1 MMNTS
6 RRIPSPTTTSLLTFQ
21 TMTTDLLMPST
32 EEAVMRPTKVST
44 VSQQSPAQVDTIST
58 YLKELKVYPQLK
70 HPEVVSLFQA
80 YEAGGTE
87 GDKARKKL
95 VESNLRLVISI
106 AKKQKGHNI
115 PLEDLIQ
122 EGNLGLLKAVERFD
136 WKKGFRFS
144 TYATWWIK
152 QAISQHVLKR
162 KRMIR
167 LPAHAAGIQ
176 RKLMQ
181 ASKEFRDTNGSDPTQ
196 DELLKLV
203 DASETVVKATI
214 ASSNNV
220 VSLSQTVTSDP
231 DSGTLGDRL
240 EDIDHRND
248 PFYNVSSKE
257 LLGIVKYVLST
268 LTEKEAAILKLRFGI
283 FDEDID
289 RSQYML
295 TAEDTAQLE
304 AGTLHD

>member
-1 MMNTS
+1 
-6 RRIPSPTTTSLLTFQ
+6 
-21 TMTTDLLMPST
+21 
-32 EEAVMRPTKVST
+32 MRPTKVST